1 MHDVTEGG
9 LATALREL
17 AVACE
22 HGIVVHLERVP
33 VLPET
38 RRLCELLGVDP
49 LGLIASGS
57 LLVCC
62 RPDETESLLRALADE
77 GIAATVIGEVGERG
91 AGVSAL
97 ARGLPAPW
105 PEFAADEAARMLAKR
120 RAAPEISRR
129 PRARRRD
136 RQSAVSRQS
145 ILSSSQS
152 RSSASRSSAT
162 RTL

>member
-22 HGIVVHLERVP
+22 HGIVVYHERVP

-38 RRLCELLGVDP
+38 RRLCELLGIDP

-62 RPDETESLLRALADE
+62 RPDESEALLRTLDDE
-77 GIAATVIGEVGERG
+77 GIAATVIAEVSERG

-97 ARGLPAPW
+97 ERGLPAPW
-105 PEFAADEAARMLAKR
+105 PEFAADEAARMLA
-120 RAAPEISRR
+120 E
-129 PRARRRD
+129 
-136 RQSAVSRQS
+136 
-145 ILSSSQS
+145 
-152 RSSASRSSAT
+152 
-162 RTL
+162 